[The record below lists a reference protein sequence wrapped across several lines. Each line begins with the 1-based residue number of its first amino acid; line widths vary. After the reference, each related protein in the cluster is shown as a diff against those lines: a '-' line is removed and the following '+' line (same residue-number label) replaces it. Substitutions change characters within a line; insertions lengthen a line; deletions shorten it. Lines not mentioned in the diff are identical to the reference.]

1 MSNTLQ
7 DTMGALLSGTK
18 STITRRKRNNA
29 AAKTCKGYVAPKSTA
44 KPKRKSKPK
53 STAEKK
59 PKEKPLS
66 GQALWD
72 KMKESHH
79 AWKLE
84 GGKFVPDRG

>member
-1 MSNTLQ
+1 MSKTLQ
-7 DTMGALLSGTK
+7 SQMGAVLDGTK

-29 AAKTCKGYVAPKSTA
+29 AAKASPGYIAPKSTA
-44 KPKRKSKPK
+44 KAKRKASPKAKAEPKPK
-53 STAEKK
+53 
-59 PKEKPLS
+59 PLK
-66 GQALWD
+66 GQAKWD